1 MYIKKLRIAT
11 KIINRIYIKWLRNNG
26 MEKLNQSNQ
35 TNKRRRSKKKE
46 HSKFKTQNKIAYI
59 SPNV

>member
-1 MYIKKLRIAT
+1 MEWKNSINPIKQ
-11 KIINRIYIKWLRNNG
+11 IKEG
-26 MEKLNQSNQ
+26 EA
-35 TNKRRRSKKKE
+35 KKKE